1 MGENMTERVLNFVN
15 AGDQDVSEVKIS
27 TGVHPAG
34 PANPLAR
41 VTYTIS
47 YPDPKDGG
55 KAEAAVALK
64 ESFIKAADCI
74 IEDAKERNATPGH
87 T

>member
-1 MGENMTERVLNFVN
+1 MTERVLNFVN
-15 AGDQDVSEVKIS
+15 AGEQDVSEVKIS

-47 YPDPKDGG
+47 YPGVDALNPLT
-55 KAEAAVALK
+55 LK
-64 ESFIKAADCI
+64 EEFAKAADAI
-74 IEDAKERNATPGH
+74 IEDANNRGVTPGH
-87 T
+87 P

>member
-34 PANPLAR
+34 PASPLAR
-41 VTYTIS
+41 VTYTIA
-47 YPDPKDGG
+47 YPGG
-55 KAEAAVALK
+55 GGNVEAAVALK
-64 ESFIKAADCI
+64 ESFIKAADSI